1 MADENEVKTYP
12 RAWLRSKKYRGYAD
26 ILNTLL
32 DPDEKYS
39 EQDVDRIVNN
49 FMKGAE

>member
-1 MADENEVKTYP
+1 MADTNEVKTYP

-32 DPDEKYS
+32 NPAEKYS

-49 FMKGAE
+49 FMQGVK